1 MRKRLHVM
9 NNECYQALR
18 NSCELL
24 RHACILEHSACILE
38 HTACMLEHTA
48 CIQQLFGCVFK
59 LGDRQTDRQ
68 TDIRTCC
75 AASSQLKIKI
85 IELGKVFKIF
95 RQPPLMSF
103 LRFPKVIQGFTR
115 FPKVTKGIRRFPKV
129 NVQYVKG
136 SLKRLNHQ

>member
-1 MRKRLHVM
+1 MYFVTFC
-9 NNECYQALR
+9 N
-18 NSCELL
+18 
-24 RHACILEHSACILE
+24 ILEHS
-38 HTACMLEHTA
+38 A

-59 LGDRQTDRQ
+59 LGDRQTD
-68 TDIRTCC
+68 IRTCC
-75 AASSQLKIKI
+75 AASLQLKIKI

-103 LRFPKVIQGFTR
+103 LRFPKIIQGFTR
-115 FPKVTKGIRRFPKV
+115 FPKVTKGFRRFPKV